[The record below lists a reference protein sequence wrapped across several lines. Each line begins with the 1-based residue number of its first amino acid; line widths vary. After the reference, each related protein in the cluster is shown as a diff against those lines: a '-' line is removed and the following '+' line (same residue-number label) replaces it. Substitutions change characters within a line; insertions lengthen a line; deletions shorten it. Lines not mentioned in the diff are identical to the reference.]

1 MLYTAMYQ
9 KVTERDLLTRAAQHA
24 NKAQNYASKLSQN
37 RLMAW
42 RNFQP
47 GDMLPSCEIWWPG
60 CSCVV
65 EEDFLS
71 MMYVF

>member
-1 MLYTAMYQ
+1 MC
-9 KVTERDLLTRAAQHA
+9 VTVLDLGATLLLNFAAQHPNTA
-24 NKAQNYASKLSQN
+24 ENYTAKLSQH

-42 RNFQP
+42 RNLQP